1 MKTKFLIHLVLA
13 VAMMSGNPDMSV
25 VTKEIKAEEARGQEL
40 VEKLTQKMNNMK
52 VKMSDVI
59 S

>member
-1 MKTKFLIHLVLA
+1 MNSKFLIHLVLA

>member
-1 MKTKFLIHLVLA
+1 
-13 VAMMSGNPDMSV
+13 MSV